1 MAVLAK
7 GTGQIAAETAGR
19 QNICARVE
27 TSQRLLFDRIQSQ
40 AGQEAGVVVD
50 YLPVGIAARSAK
62 ACLTRRQAA
71 VVLAERAG

>member
-7 GTGQIAAETAGR
+7 GTGKIAAETAGR
-19 QNICARVE
+19 QDIRARVKA
-27 TSQRLLFDRIQSQ
+27 SQRLLLDRIQGQ

-50 YLPVGIAARSAK
+50 YLPAGIAARSAK

-71 VVLAERAG
+71 VVLAERTG